1 MSVYVSSADRDA
13 CLNKTVSFLKIRPAL
28 PWATAVVESPE
39 DIAVDMLHN
48 SPHRSGGES
57 NQVFQLIIINM
68 SKHLTTTLYST
79 QLKV

>member
-39 DIAVDMLHN
+39 DIVVDMLHN